1 MPAATIS
8 EAIAAARDRL
18 TLTERRIAEAIVDEP
33 TLLAFG
39 TVSDLAA
46 RIGTS
51 RPSIVRFA
59 NKLGFDGY
67 PALQAV
73 ARRSLSQQLGRP
85 GQRVRDGRTTRTT
98 DLETLTAAISALGG
112 LVGAGEL
119 SELAPRIAAARAV
132 WIASGETSRAAAH
145 ALRSGLGIIRGEVH
159 LLDDHGLGRE
169 LASAGS
175 EDIAIISDFPRYR
188 RSTMVAARA
197 LSARGVPIVAI
208 TDGPLSPL
216 ASLADTLVAV
226 TVPAIGPFDS
236 SVPTVALMELLVA
249 EVAQVDRDSV
259 RARVDA
265 TEKLWSKTETFVADS

>member
-197 LSARGVPIVAI
+197 LSARGVPIVAM

-265 TEKLWSKTETFVADS
+265 TEKLWGKTETFVADS